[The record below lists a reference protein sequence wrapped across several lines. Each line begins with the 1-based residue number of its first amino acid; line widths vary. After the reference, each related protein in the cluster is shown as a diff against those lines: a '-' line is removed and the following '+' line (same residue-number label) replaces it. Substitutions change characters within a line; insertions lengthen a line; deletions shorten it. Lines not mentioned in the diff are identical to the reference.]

1 MATITVRPLIE
12 FETWPVGISQAATP
26 ANWNALRA
34 EVIARPAVGFQASQ
48 PGSPLDGDL
57 YVLSG
62 DWGNTYFDLDNN
74 EITNPAGLLAYFR
87 EGAWSFWL
95 PFDGQMKQIGGSYYE
110 YSVGSESDWEA
121 FNPGAAVVS
130 VNGRVG
136 AVVVLAPIGIAVG
149 DETSDLTTGAGKVG
163 FRMPYAMTLTEVRAS
178 VRDAPTGDDLI
189 VDINKNGSTILS
201 AKLQIDDGDTT
212 STTSSAPAVI
222 SDASLADDDEI
233 TIDIDQIGSSNA
245 GAGLKVWLI
254 GYAP

>member
-1 MATITVRPLIE
+1 MASGRIVDYLGHGDAVDKPVSLTLTTGAIGVWYSDDTGDIE
-12 FETWPVGISQAATP
+12 I
-26 ANWNALRA
+26 WN
-34 EVIARPAVGFQASQ
+34 
-48 PGSPLDGDL
+48 GSGWN
-57 YVLSG
+57 V
-62 DWGNTYFDLDNN
+62 
-74 EITNPAGLLAYFR
+74 
-87 EGAWSFWL
+87 
-95 PFDGQMKQIGGSYYE
+95 IGGG
-110 YSVGSESDWEA
+110 GS
-121 FNPGAAVVS
+121 GAVDS

-163 FRMPYAMTLTEVRAS
+163 FRVPYAMTLTEVRAS
-178 VRDAPTGDDLI
+178 VRNAPTGDDLI
-189 VDINKNGSTILS
+189 VDINKNGATILS

-222 SDASLADDDEI
+222 SDDSLADDDEI